1 MSIVV
6 TGATG
11 QLGRLIVAA
20 LRERG
25 VPAGDI
31 VAVGRNTD
39 RLAELAGQ
47 GVVTRRADYDD
58 PDSLRAAFADADKLM
73 FVSGSEVGRRRPQ
86 HRNVVTAAREAG
98 VGLVVY
104 TSIAHADTAG
114 MRLAGEHR
122 DTEGYVRE
130 AGLPYV
136 FLRNSWYLENYIDQL
151 DAYRKQG
158 VAGAAGDG
166 RVSAATR
173 ADYAEAAAVVLT
185 SDGHENRVYELGG
198 APFTLTELAA
208 EVTRQTG
215 EKVGYTDLPADRY
228 TEVLIAAGL
237 PEGYAA
243 VLADSDLGLARGEL
257 EVGDDLATLLGRTPT
272 PAPGRPGRRSGA
284 RRSPGLRRARRAA
297 SPGRPPG
304 SARSRRSPPSG

>member
-1 MSIVV
+1 MSIAV

-11 QLGRLIVAA
+11 QLGRLIVTA
-20 LRERG
+20 LLDRG
-25 VPAGDI
+25 VPAGEI
-31 VAVGRNTD
+31 VAIGRDAD
-39 RLAELAGQ
+39 RLAELAGR
-47 GVVTRRADYDD
+47 GVVTRPADYDD
-58 PDSLRAAFADADKLM
+58 PDSLRAALAGVDRLM

-86 HRNVVTAAREAG
+86 HANVVTAAKEAG

-114 MRLAGEHR
+114 MRLAAEHR
-122 DTEGYVRE
+122 DTEGYVRD

-136 FLRNSWYLENYIDQL
+136 FLRNSWYLENYTGQL

-158 VAGAAGDG
+158 VTGAAGDG

-185 SDGHENRVYELGG
+185 GDGHTNRVYELGG

-208 EVTRQTG
+208 EVARQTG
-215 EKVGYTDLPADRY
+215 EPVTYTDLPADRY
-228 TEVLIAAGL
+228 AEVLVAAGL

-243 VLADSDLGLARGEL
+243 VLADSDSGLARGEL
-257 EVGDDLATLLGRTPT
+257 EVGDDLARLLGRAPT
-272 PAPGRPGRRSGA
+272 TLAEA
-284 RRSPGLRRARRAA
+284 IRAA
-297 SPGRPPG
+297 L
-304 SARSRRSPPSG
+304 

>member
-1 MSIVV
+1 MSIAV

-11 QLGRLIVAA
+11 QLGRLIVTA
-20 LRERG
+20 LLDRG
-25 VPAGDI
+25 VPAGEI
-31 VAVGRNTD
+31 VAIGRDTD
-39 RLAELAGQ
+39 RLAELAGR
-47 GVVTRRADYDD
+47 GVVTRSADYDD
-58 PDSLRAAFADADKLM
+58 PDSLRAALAGVDRLM

-86 HRNVVTAAREAG
+86 HANVVTAAKEAG

-114 MRLAGEHR
+114 MRLAAEHR
-122 DTEGYVRE
+122 DTEGYVRD

-136 FLRNSWYLENYIDQL
+136 FLRNSWYLENYTGQL

-158 VAGAAGDG
+158 VTGAAGDG

-185 SDGHENRVYELGG
+185 GDGHTNQVYELGG

-208 EVTRQTG
+208 EVARQTG
-215 EKVGYTDLPADRY
+215 EPIGYTDLPADRFA
-228 TEVLIAAGL
+228 EVLVAAGL

-243 VLADSDLGLARGEL
+243 VLADSDSGLARGEL
-257 EVGDDLATLLGRTPT
+257 AVGDDLAGLLGRAPT
-272 PAPGRPGRRSGA
+272 TLAEA
-284 RRSPGLRRARRAA
+284 IRAA
-297 SPGRPPG
+297 L
-304 SARSRRSPPSG
+304 